1 LHSRIRGVE
10 RASNPAGSRYI
21 VLGMTMTAVLLVLV
35 YVGPAALGVY
45 HALLYK
51 RDPRAAMGWIMAC
64 LFIPYGGPIAYFLF
78 GINRVRSRGQ
88 GLRRRFP
95 HVGYESGARRA
106 LSSRRGELG
115 LRDAGLRI
123 TGRELSNGNAST
135 PLINGDE
142 AYPEMLEAIA
152 GAKERVFLATYILKL
167 DDTGRE
173 FADALAA
180 AVSRGV
186 DVRVLI
192 DGFGEYYAFRNVA
205 KALRKRGVRTA
216 RFLPPRLIP
225 PSIHMNLR
233 NHRKILLADDTVA
246 FAGGMNI
253 GDNHRAREDRP
264 REVADVHFALRGPVV
279 AELGNLF
286 RSDWHFA
293 TDGADPVVS
302 EEPGEAA
309 GDMDCRIVPDGPNEE
324 LDSLAAT
331 IQTAISAARRSVD
344 IMTPYFLPGRD
355 LMASLESAALRG
367 ARVRLVLPG
376 SNNLPY
382 MHWANRNALGE
393 LLRWDIEACY
403 QAGPF
408 NHAKLLCI
416 DDAYSLIGSANL
428 DSRSLR
434 LNFELGIEVFSEEL
448 NGRLREYFER
458 SLEGSER
465 ITWEDLQ
472 NRSLA
477 IRLRDSAAALMSPYM

>member
-1 LHSRIRGVE
+1 
-10 RASNPAGSRYI
+10 
-21 VLGMTMTAVLLVLV
+21 MTAVLLVLV

-64 LFIPYGGPIAYFLF
+64 LFIPYVGPIAYFLF
-78 GINRVRSRGQ
+78 GINRVRSRGKEIQ
-88 GLRRRFP
+88 HRFP
-95 HVGYESGARRA
+95 HVGYEASGRPA
-106 LSSRRGELG
+106 LSSRRGDLG

-123 TGRELSNGNAST
+123 TGRELSHGNAVS

-142 AYPEMLEAIA
+142 AYPAMLEAIA

-173 FADALAA
+173 FADALGAA
-180 AVSRGV
+180 AARGV

-192 DGFGEYYAFRNVA
+192 DGFGEFYAFRNVA

-216 RFLPPRLIP
+216 RFLPPRIFP
-225 PSIHMNLR
+225 PSVYMNLR
-233 NHRKILLADDTVA
+233 NHRKILLADQTVA

-253 GDNHRAREDRP
+253 GEDNRARGEVP
-264 REVADVHFALRGPVV
+264 REVADVHFALRGPVI

-286 RSDWHFA
+286 RGDWHFA
-293 TDGADPVVS
+293 TDGTDPVIT
-302 EEPGEAA
+302 EEPGEPA
-309 GDMDCRIVPDGPNEE
+309 GEMDCRIVPDGPNEE

-331 IQTAISAARRSVD
+331 IRTAISTARHSVD
-344 IMTPYFLPGRD
+344 IMTPYFLPDRD
-355 LMASLESAALRG
+355 LMASLVSAALRG
-367 ARVRLVLPG
+367 ARVRIVLPG
-376 SNNLPY
+376 KNNLPY

-416 DDAYSLIGSANL
+416 DDAWSLIGSANL

-448 NGRLREYFER
+448 SGRLREYFER
-458 SLEGSER
+458 SVEGSRR
-465 ITWEDLQ
+465 ITWKDLE